1 MFCQKFHSDFVPGFP
16 SDLLNV
22 HTNGSAWSKKQKSDT
37 QIERKPQ
44 IEREEIAKSNGGVA
58 RQNRKGRKLK
68 SRENSSR
75 ETTASEKRS
84 PLASKSER
92 RSLRVTGGVARYFTG
107 LSLPHPP
114 QPPSQ
119 TQGLSEFIY
128 RIEWV
133 G

>member
-68 SRENSSR
+68 SRENSSG

-92 RSLRVTGGVARYFTG
+92 KSVTVTEGSPATSPGSPSPTPQNLRHRRKDLVNIYIR
-107 LSLPHPP
+107 LS
-114 QPPSQ
+114 
-119 TQGLSEFIY
+119 G
-128 RIEWV
+128 
-133 G
+133 